1 MMVLRVIAAQQRGW
15 RGFFTFASV
24 LCAVLFAD
32 LQNGATAQL
41 AADEAAET
49 QGPAVAERY
58 VLPITPPLDQGDSDL
73 CWVYSTLSMLETN
86 YKVRHPRSRIT
97 LSRGAVQRVAIAD
110 RFRRRIRGQPV
121 RLEEGGVA
129 VEALALIRKHGLV
142 ARDDFHHAAA
152 SDPLYSSIA
161 RKLAGTP
168 DPALKQ
174 RVLEQELEKR
184 LGAKP
189 PTTHLDGQAVSP
201 EQLAE
206 DVLGHERW
214 IEFDRSRDGVQG
226 WGPSRDPDAR
236 PETRVIYVKLDRM
249 TALIHRSLAKGKAV
263 VAGTADHAFV
273 IYGADYDK
281 NGKPL
286 SYLIKDSLPPFTR
299 RAGAE
304 EFAANLND
312 VTVAPD

>member
-1 MMVLRVIAAQQRGW
+1 MMVLRAIVAQQGW
-15 RGFFTFASV
+15 KGFFTFSAV
-24 LCAVLFAD
+24 LCAFLCAD

-41 AADEAAET
+41 AADKSGKAK
-49 QGPAVAERY
+49 GPAVAERY

-86 YKVRHPRSRIT
+86 YKVRHPRSRIR
-97 LSRGAVQRVAIAD
+97 LSHGAIQRAAIAD

-121 RLEEGGVA
+121 RLEEGGLA

-142 ARDDFHHAAA
+142 ARGDFHHAAA
-152 SDPLYSSIA
+152 SHPLYASIA
-161 RKLAGTP
+161 RKLAGAT
-168 DPALKQ
+168 DPKLKH
-174 RVLEQELEKR
+174 RVLEQELKKR

-201 EQLAE
+201 QRLAE
-206 DVLGHERW
+206 AVLGHERW
-214 IEFDRSRDGVQG
+214 IEFDRSRDGVEG

-236 PETRVIYVKLDRM
+236 PGTRVVYVKPDRM
-249 TALIHRSLAKGKAV
+249 TDLIHRSLARGKAV
-263 VAGTADHAFV
+263 VAGTADHAFL

-281 NGKPL
+281 SGKPL

-299 RAGAE
+299 RARAE